1 MINESYIKKYL
12 TNELTAEECRE
23 LAAWVKADKQNS
35 DFLFSLK
42 DTYHRINYPRDKE
55 NADTEQEWQKLKEKI
70 AQAAQNAPITCRR
83 KIIPTAKRHLCMYAA
98 ALAVV

>member
-70 AQAAQNAPITCRR
+70 AQAAQNAPVSYTHLTL
-83 KIIPTAKRHLCMYAA
+83 PTILR
-98 ALAVV
+98 V